1 LQVIAVKYKT
11 FGFSVKFNFIFVELL
26 IKLSSKIKD
35 KDQLPSNK
43 QKKKKLGSEHL
54 QRIID
59 LCRSVEERGL
69 DPFLVDVN
77 DLIAVVRE
85 YFPEWESI
93 DEVSLDAEAIN
104 RLASVI
110 KLQSDWVRHRSTSLY
125 TDPFLIEEKLR
136 KLRQESLAS
145 LFLKAWHPIVEME
158 QISPHSL
165 SEAIKYWQS
174 LLPLNERWT
183 KTEFMKTALGA
194 ASREELIKQQ
204 IIAEK
209 AFTEELET
217 LWSELKQRVGEN
229 GKIPY
234 WDFVGADNYGETVKR
249 AYMTSFL
256 VTYGY
261 ATFEVHRL
269 EEEIFIIPFSKPRS
283 LLGKKQVVSV
293 PVSVSVEEWRRWR
306 ENKHG

>member
-1 LQVIAVKYKT
+1 
-11 FGFSVKFNFIFVELL
+11 
-26 IKLSSKIKD
+26 LSSKR
-35 KDQLPSNK
+35 
-43 QKKKKLGSEHL
+43 QKKKVGSEHL

-59 LCRSVEERGL
+59 LCRSVDERGL
-69 DPFLVDVN
+69 DPFLVDVD
-77 DLIAVVRE
+77 DLIAVVHE

-136 KLRQESLAS
+136 KLSRESLAR
-145 LFLKAWHPIVEME
+145 LFLNAWHPIVELE
-158 QISPHSL
+158 QISSHSL
-165 SEAIKYWQS
+165 IEAVKYWQS
-174 LLPLNERWT
+174 LLPLDERWT
-183 KTEFMKTALGA
+183 KTSTLKTELGA
-194 ASREELIKQQ
+194 ATREELIGQQ
-204 IIAEK
+204 IMAEK
-209 AFTEELET
+209 AFTEELEA
-217 LWSELKQRVGEN
+217 LWLELRQKVGKD

-234 WDFVGADNYGETVKR
+234 WDFIGTDSFGETSKR

-269 EEEIFIIPFSKPRS
+269 EEEIFIIPFDKPRS
-283 LLGKKQVVSV
+283 LVGTKQVVSV
-293 PVSVSVEEWRRWR
+293 PISVSFEEWRRWR
-306 ENKHG
+306 ENRRD